1 MSIIGTS
8 ATRAV
13 DQSDP
18 AVTEEVVQQTK
29 ANVAYYALHPEEI
42 DQRLQDLDEE
52 WDVERWL
59 ELNSAILS
67 WSGIALGMLHTRK
80 WLLLPIAV
88 QGFFL
93 QHGLQGWCPPLPIF
107 RQAGVRTQGEIEA
120 ERHALKAIRG
130 DYVGS
135 DINSGTD
142 AFHAARQ

>member
-13 DQSDP
+13 DQSSP
-18 AVTEEVVQQTK
+18 SVNEKVRRQTE
-29 ANVAYYALHPEEI
+29 ANVAFYAAHPEQIE
-42 DQRLQDLDEE
+42 QRLRELDEE

-67 WSGIALGMLHTRK
+67 WAGLAMGILHSRK

-88 QGFFL
+88 QGLFL
-93 QHGLQGWCPPLPIF
+93 QHGVQGWCPPLPIF

-130 DYVGS
+130 DFQGIHDNCV
-135 DINSGTD
+135 DE
-142 AFHAARQ
+142 AFQAASR